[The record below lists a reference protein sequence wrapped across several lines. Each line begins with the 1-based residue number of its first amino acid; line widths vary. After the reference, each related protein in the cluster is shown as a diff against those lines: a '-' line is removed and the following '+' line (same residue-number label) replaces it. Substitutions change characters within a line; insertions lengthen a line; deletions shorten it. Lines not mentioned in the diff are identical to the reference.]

1 MSSGCGRCWR
11 ASVRTLSVFSRPL
24 LSFFCSAGDDGE
36 WVTEAQSPIWGSDL
50 GSEQTQDGFK
60 PEDMSQVTAAQ
71 RPVPPLAS

>member
-1 MSSGCGRCWR
+1 MLLR
-11 ASVRTLSVFSRPL
+11 AFSRAAAL
-24 LSFFCSAGDDGE
+24 LSALCRLSAGDDGE

-50 GSEQTQDGFK
+50 GSEQTQDGFQ

>member
-1 MSSGCGRCWR
+1 ML
-11 ASVRTLSVFSRPL
+11 LSAFSRRPL
-24 LSFFCSAGDDGE
+24 LSFFFSAGDDGE

-60 PEDMSQVTAAQ
+60 PEDMSQVTAQ

>member
-1 MSSGCGRCWR
+1 MLLR
-11 ASVRTLSVFSRPL
+11 VFSRRPL
-24 LSFFCSAGDDGE
+24 LSFFFSTGDDGE